1 MEIDFSVDG
10 TQAIFRRNHFTGR
23 VGLSIA
29 DDTQTLQ
36 TPANLGTHFSLSSQR
51 GWRQQINGHQVE
63 IVQNRPMFLSAL
75 RPFSYQV
82 LVDNE
87 VVAQKT
93 GY

>member
-1 MEIDFSVDG
+1 MGG
-10 TQAIFRRNHFTGR
+10 TQARFRRNHFTGR
-23 VGLSIA
+23 AALSIA

-36 TPANLGTHFSLSSQR
+36 SPANLGTHFSLSSER
-51 GWRQQINGHQVE
+51 SWRQQINGHQVE
-63 IVQNRPMFLSAL
+63 IVQDRPMLFSAL